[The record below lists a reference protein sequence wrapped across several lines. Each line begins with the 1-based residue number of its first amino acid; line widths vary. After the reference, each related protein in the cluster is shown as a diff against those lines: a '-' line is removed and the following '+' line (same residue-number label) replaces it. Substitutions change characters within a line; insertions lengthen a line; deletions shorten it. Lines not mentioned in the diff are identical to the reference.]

1 MLVIIDIYSTIITN
15 MCIISPSQASGK
27 ILSCQLTSVKSTSIH
42 QRGFNSGTYKKKGP
56 APPIFFFQWSPLLLR
71 KIGRGWPLLSQ
82 ETVLL
87 SLSSRAVGLFSSY
100 IHITKR
106 GLWRI
111 LPRTKRFPG
120 KWLAVFPIRD
130 TGSCNSIAASL
141 VKMKTI
147 KFCTLICMQSARHCY
162 QW

>member
-71 KIGRGWPLLSQ
+71 KIGRGW
-82 ETVLL
+82 
-87 SLSSRAVGLFSSY
+87 
-100 IHITKR
+100 R
-106 GLWRI
+106 GLAFSKPRNCPIEPFLQSSGALLI
-111 LPRTKRFPG
+111 LHPHNQKGPL
-120 KWLAVFPIRD
+120 K
-130 TGSCNSIAASL
+130 NSS
-141 VKMKTI
+141 KNKTI
-147 KFCTLICMQSARHCY
+147 SWQMTCCLPH
-162 QW
+162 